1 MNKSKTPTTKLNVIQ
16 SGLINSKF
24 IKLLIK
30 TFLFVI
36 AVIMAFGLLT
46 YLSPTIAHAA
56 PNPATTTTA
65 NKASK
70 PLDVC
75 TTIGGCLSGIEKYQS
90 TATTVDGSVA
100 GLVKLLFTVIE
111 YMIYF
116 SYFIA
121 LIFLIVSGYKMMD
134 AQGDGKK
141 YGDAQTMFVNTIY
154 GLIAVICSQT
164 VVFLIQSVL
173 TNFKIV

>member
-1 MNKSKTPTTKLNVIQ
+1 MNE
-16 SGLINSKF
+16 
-24 IKLLIK
+24 IK
-30 TFLFVI
+30 TKSSAHLSVFLSPLFKFFVKVLLFVL
-36 AVIMAFGLLT
+36 AVIMAFGIIT

-65 NKASK
+65 NKTSK

-100 GLVKLLFTVIE
+100 GLLKLMFTVIE
-111 YMIYF
+111 YLIYF
-116 SYFIA
+116 SYLVA
-121 LIFLIVSGYKMMD
+121 LIFLIISGYKMMD

-141 YGDAQTMFVNTIY
+141 YGDAQAMFVNTIY
-154 GLIAVICSQT
+154 GLIAVVCSQT
-164 VVFLIQSVL
+164 VVFLVQSFL
-173 TNFKIV
+173 INFKIV